1 MKRPYAFTHGLLRLT
16 ALLLT
21 IFFTG
26 CKMTND
32 LPRYERLP
40 LFNPHRPD
48 FNCQIEATK
57 VPPIDAEADKWFNEA
72 LALEDPEIFEDDRDY
87 KKIVQLTRQAA
98 ERHHWK
104 AMLNLASLYL
114 EGRDPQHGREDAIRI
129 VEEAMKLGI
138 PAAYDRMG
146 TYHMDGIVHGG
157 DATTAYA
164 FLQKAADM
172 GNPQAMAFLGEKL
185 QSTWDNPRERFW
197 ANMPVARKMLE
208 CGFSQGGAEAAYYL
222 HFFYTREASTR
233 EDKARALAILHEGVK
248 LGSTDCA
255 GTLFAEF
262 DGPANRVEML
272 APFIDKARAAR
283 YLMLANALEFNPLR
297 RFPNLDKVVPLPP
310 APLPRWDGKRETLLK
325 AAMAA
330 TPPKATPKPSA
341 ASQRTGREYLDA
353 AYDFRESDDL
363 TGNSHAPFAGYWRP
377 TAPHELEP
385 IRAHLAGIVPR
396 LYLPGETFE
405 PPRYPTGTAR
415 GAIPGV
421 VWQRVL
427 TVHHN
432 HGAVEPQTVAS
443 LSRDVARPEPHR
455 ACEPDQACP
464 VTGTWQPWLAPE
476 HPLHHAV
483 NQPWRQGW
491 ITAGQHF
498 PDPRRD
504 WLLPLDLDE
513 LTWHLLD
520 SETPDLLQAGERT
533 SNTQDPA

>member
-1 MKRPYAFTHGLLRLT
+1 MKQPYTFTHDLLRLAAVLL
-16 ALLLT
+16 AL
-21 IFFTG
+21 FFTG
-26 CKMTND
+26 CKMTSD

-48 FNCQIEATK
+48 FTCQIEATK

-72 LALEDPEIFEDDRDY
+72 LALEDPEIYEDDREY

-164 FLQKAADM
+164 FWQKAADM

-185 QSTWDNPRERFW
+185 KATWDNPRESFW

-208 CGFSQGGAEAAYYL
+208 CGFAQGDGEAAYYL
-222 HFFYTREASTR
+222 HFLYTREGSTG
-233 EDKARALAILHEGVK
+233 EDKVRALAILQEGVK
-248 LGSTDCA
+248 LGSANCA
-255 GTLFAEF
+255 GALVADF
-262 DGPANRVEML
+262 DGRANHADML
-272 APFIDKARAAR
+272 APFVDKARVER
-283 YLMLANALEFNPLR
+283 YLMLANALDFNPLR

-330 TPPKATPKPSA
+330 TPPKAAPKPSA
-341 ASQRTGREYLDA
+341 ASQRTGREHLDA
-353 AYDFRESDDL
+353 AYDFHESDDI
-363 TGNSHAPFAGYWRP
+363 TDDSKAPFAGYWRP
-377 TAPHELEP
+377 TAPHEPEP
-385 IRAHLAGIVPR
+385 VRAHLASIVPR
-396 LYLPGETFE
+396 LYLPGEPFDQ
-405 PPRYPTGTAR
+405 PRYPSGTGR

-421 VWQRVL
+421 VWQRLL
-427 TVHHN
+427 TIHYN
-432 HGAVEPQTVAS
+432 HGAVEPQTVAG
-443 LSRDVARPEPHR
+443 LSRQVARPEPHL
-455 ACEPDQACP
+455 ACEADQTCP

-476 HPLHHAV
+476 HPLRHAV
-483 NQPWRQGW
+483 NQPWRQAW
-491 ITAGQHF
+491 ITTGERF
-498 PDPRRD
+498 PDPQRD
-504 WLLPLDLDE
+504 WLLPLEPDE

-520 SETPDLLQAGERT
+520 DEIPNLLPIREQA
-533 SNTQDPA
+533 